1 MSKTWDSSGG
11 PRAVIHKQI
20 LDVAGDNPD
29 ASLADIAAEISGA
42 NADLVDR
49 VLSKYGD
56 PGETELQDTET
67 AMAQNGQQSAEHA
80 QADEQ
85 ADETDDETED
95 TEPVTDPDDLTEKQL
110 QTVRAVYEETDAT
123 QGDIADRLGVTPAT
137 VSRRLSDIPGFEWSD
152 RAAFTEALFDGT
164 EYEGEASAEDTM
176 ETATDADETEST
188 ADETEPETTGNEAEP
203 GSTGNEAE
211 TETTVGEAE
220 PETTADETV
229 SDDGSAGHDSDSS
242 TDENRTEP
250 ALESLEAR
258 LATVEETLDSD
269 TDTSERPIRRELAH
283 KVVHAAM
290 ESERISEEE
299 ELEVIAGL
307 LD

>member
-67 AMAQNGQQSAEHA
+67 AMAQNGQQSAERA
-80 QADEQ
+80 QADEH

-95 TEPVTDPDDLTEKQL
+95 TEAVTDPDDLTEKQL

-152 RAAFTEALFDGT
+152 RAAFTATLFDGT

-188 ADETEPETTGNEAEP
+188 ADETEPET
-203 GSTGNEAE
+203 TGNEAE

-250 ALESLEAR
+250 ALERLEAR

>member
-1 MSKTWDSSGG
+1 MSKTWDSSGE
-11 PRAVIHKQI
+11 PRAVIHKRI

-56 PGETELQDTET
+56 PGETELQNTDTE
-67 AMAQNGQQSAEHA
+67 MSHNGQQSGERA
-80 QADEQ
+80 QKDAQ
-85 ADETDDETED
+85 PDETSDDAGQV
-95 TEPVTDPDDLTEKQL
+95 EPVTDPDDLTEKQL

-137 VSRRLSDIPGFEWSD
+137 VSRRLGDIPGFEWSD
-152 RAAFTEALFDGT
+152 RAAFTETLFDGT
-164 EYEGEASAEDTM
+164 EYEGDASA
-176 ETATDADETEST
+176 ADVTETE
-188 ADETEPETTGNEAEP
+188 EPE
-203 GSTGNEAE
+203 STGNEADS
-211 TETTVGEAE
+211 EA
-220 PETTADETV
+220 TADETV
-229 SDDGSAGHDSDSS
+229 SDDESAGHDSDSS
-242 TDENRTEP
+242 TDEDRTEP
-250 ALESLEAR
+250 ALDSLEAR
-258 LATVEETLDSD
+258 LATVEEMLDSD